1 MKISVIGCGY
11 VGLSL
16 SVLLSR
22 KHEVVAVDVIQEK
35 VDLINSGKSP
45 IADKEIEEYL
55 SKGGLNLKATM
66 DYSECA
72 DSEYVIVA
80 TPTNYDPDKQ
90 YFDTRYVEEA
100 IEKVEKVCPD
110 CTIVIKSTIPI
121 NYTKEYSEKSGF
133 RNVMFSPEF
142 LREGRALYDNLH
154 PSRIIGGVPSE
165 DLRGTAERFVSILA
179 ECSLDEN
186 VKTMIVGS
194 TEAESIKL
202 FSNTYLA
209 MRVAYFNELDS
220 FAMLK
225 GLSSREIIEGVCA
238 DPRIGY
244 HYNNPSFGYGGYC
257 LPKDTKQLLA
267 NYSDVPNDLMGAI
280 VNSNATRK
288 MTIVDDIKNILKSK
302 KDPVVGIYRL
312 TMKSNSDNFRES
324 SILDIMKK
332 LSEDGI
338 QVRIYEP
345 VIKESTFQEFTVVK
359 DVATF
364 KTECDLIVANRMTS
378 ELEDVKEKAYCRD
391 VFLRD

>member
-66 DYSECA
+66 DYSECIG
-72 DSEYVIVA
+72 SEFVIVA

-90 YFDTRYVEEA
+90 YFDTRYVEDA
-100 IEKVEKVCPD
+100 IEKIERICPD
-110 CTIVIKSTIPI
+110 ATIVIKSTIPI
-121 NYTKEYSEKSGF
+121 NYTKEYSEKSDF

-142 LREGRALYDNLH
+142 LREGKALYDNLH
-154 PSRIIGGVPSE
+154 PSRIIGGIPSE
-165 DLRGTAERFVSILA
+165 ELRAPAEKFVEILA
-179 ECSLDEN
+179 DCALDEN

-220 FAMLK
+220 FAMIK
-225 GLSSREIIEGVCA
+225 GLNTKEIIEGVCA
-238 DPRIGY
+238 DPRIGD

-267 NYSDVPNDLMGAI
+267 NYSDIPNELMGAI
-280 VNSNATRK
+280 VASNTTRK
-288 MTIVDDIKNILKSK
+288 LTIIEDIKKVLGAKEKPI
-302 KDPVVGIYRL
+302 VGIYRL
-312 TMKSNSDNFRES
+312 TMKSGSDNFRES
-324 SILDIMKK
+324 SVLDIIEK
-332 LSEDGI
+332 LSETGTNI
-338 QVRIYEP
+338 CIYEP
-345 VIKESTFQEFTVVK
+345 TMGVEKFQTHPIIF
-359 DVATF
+359 DLNDF
-364 KTECDLIVANRMTS
+364 KNDCDLIIANRITP
-378 ELEDVKEKAYCRD
+378 ELQDIKEKIYCRD
-391 VFLRD
+391 VFKRD